1 MSLADWIGGKMDP
14 VVELL
19 TLAQFASVRF
29 EAVQRLDSVRLRVYP
44 LVMAASPRESEVRV
58 GTM

>member
-1 MSLADWIGGKMDP
+1 MDP

-19 TLAQFASVRF
+19 TLAQLASVRF